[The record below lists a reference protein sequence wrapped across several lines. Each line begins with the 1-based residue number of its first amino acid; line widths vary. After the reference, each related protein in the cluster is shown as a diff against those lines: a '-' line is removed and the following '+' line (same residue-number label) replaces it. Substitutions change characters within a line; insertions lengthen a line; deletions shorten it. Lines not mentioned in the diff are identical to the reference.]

1 MEQKQEKQ
9 SGFELADLEDLI
21 NVSESCFPL
30 NHHHHDHHLSPFSF
44 KNRDIII
51 STSSQDFNTPTTTI
65 TTLHHQHSTV
75 SVAMD
80 SQSSV
85 CVGSPESAN
94 KKPTKDQARITTTIT
109 SGSLSDDNSDE
120 DDLEIEAGP
129 CEQSNDPNDL
139 KKLRRMVSNR
149 ESARRSRR
157 RKQAQ
162 LADLELQVD
171 QLRGENSTLYKQ
183 LTGAT
188 QQYRDADTNNR
199 VLKSNVEAL
208 RAKVKLAEDMV
219 TRGSLTCSLNLIQNN
234 LNIPPHT
241 QSINNINGMRHQLP
255 VNVSPTLTIPGD
267 DPSYVGPGHHGLSAS
282 NFNNNINAL
291 ISDANSCVSDLWH

>member
-1 MEQKQEKQ
+1 MSSTILTFYNHPL
-9 SGFELADLEDLI
+9 SGLAGQAVH
-21 NVSESCFPL
+21 NAFL
-30 NHHHHDHHLSPFSF
+30 NLGKFDV
-44 KNRDIII
+44 II
-51 STSSQDFNTPTTTI
+51 STSSQDFSTPTTTI

-75 SVAMD
+75 SAAMD

-94 KKPTKDQARITTTIT
+94 KKPTKDQARTTTTTIT

-139 KKLRRMVSNR
+139 KRLRRMVSNR

-208 RAKVKLAEDMV
+208 RAKSSPSTKCFPRLK
-219 TRGSLTCSLNLIQNN
+219 
-234 LNIPPHT
+234 
-241 QSINNINGMRHQLP
+241 HQL
-255 VNVSPTLTIPGD
+255 STLHAFILD
-267 DPSYVGPGHHGLSAS
+267 
-282 NFNNNINAL
+282 
-291 ISDANSCVSDLWH
+291 